1 MQVVMITALAV
12 ATWCWWQGR
21 KAVAGTSLQAAWRW
35 GVAALTVSLV
45 AASAGLVDGVSPGAI
60 DHLWYAACVLW
71 VAPAVAVL
79 GARRPGSGAWSGF
92 VMVPLLLVLE
102 WPVTGV
108 AVAARIGG
116 VAGGPLL
123 EPVRLD
129 WPEMVGWLVVLV
141 LGIGNYVMTRRGAVV
156 VCGAGGV
163 LALLWPLTGS
173 VPPGQWTEGLRL
185 TGCLVVTAAVWLVS
199 RPRAK
204 RQSDAEDDVGQRLAR
219 AWDDFYQ
226 AYGLVWAVRVEA
238 RVNQDLARLEGGGR
252 LGPGGVEFPEESLA
266 TAEQKEMA
274 FRRAETTLRW
284 LWKRFVDEAWVSS
297 RLGPSAPLGAKEP
310 PGL

>member
-1 MQVVMITALAV
+1 MHVVMIEALV
-12 ATWCWWQGR
+12 AAAWCGGR
-21 KAVAGTSLQAAWRW
+21 GRRTVAGTALRAAGRW
-35 GVAALTVSLV
+35 GVAAVTVSW
-45 AASAGLVDGVSPGAI
+45 AAAVAGLLDGVSPGAV

-79 GARRPGSGAWSGF
+79 GARRPGARAWSGF

-108 AVAARIGG
+108 ALAARLGG
-116 VAGGPLL
+116 LARGPLL
-123 EPVRLD
+123 ETVRLD
-129 WPEMVGWLVVLV
+129 WPELAGWLVVLL
-141 LGIGNYVMTRRGAVV
+141 LGIGNYVMTRRGGMVIA
-156 VCGAGGV
+156 AAAGV

-173 VPPGQWTEGLRL
+173 VPPGAWTEGIRAV
-185 TGCLVVTAAVWLVS
+185 GCLVLATAMWLAS
-199 RPRAK
+199 RPQWK
-204 RQSDAEDDVGQRLAR
+204 RVEEADDHVGQRLAR

-226 AYGLVWAVRVEA
+226 TYGLVWAVRVEA

-252 LGPGGVEFPEESLA
+252 LGPSGVEFPEESLA